1 MKIFKAKFSRGA
13 AAKAASSYA
22 FLAFASLLI
31 FSASFQVAAAGNF
44 SDSQEDGAKKS
55 ISMPS
60 SPSMPSMALPSI
72 GSGFYAPGSSDF
84 YYGLQNQQ
92 SQRSW
97 QNSNKAKSDSEKS
110 GSDEDSANSA
120 SSGNGSTIAAANSSN
135 TRNAA
140 SNATN
145 ASRTN
150 TSSNAMNT
158 NALRN
163 LSALKSSG
171 AASSNLLTAGDLSNL
186 SGLGLFGTVSNLLSN
201 SRGLNSSNSKSGA
214 NLYQNLAGEN
224 FLINQN
230 SSDSKI
236 LGQILSELS
245 ELKSSNTENG
255 VLRSENKDGFSNTA
269 KTEPKILR
277 FNVNGYDVLS
287 TCKKIYF
294 SEQESDGTFLLTGD
308 RKYFSANKSRSETFY
323 FFFNS
328 KGSDGGITKYKV
340 TPAVS
345 QDSENKYSFLY
356 GLTQK
361 SELEAER
368 TGNLVTLRA
377 NDGSGWKMDLLISM
391 N

>member
-1 MKIFKAKFSRGA
+1 
-13 AAKAASSYA
+13 
-22 FLAFASLLI
+22 
-31 FSASFQVAAAGNF
+31 
-44 SDSQEDGAKKS
+44 
-55 ISMPS
+55 
-60 SPSMPSMALPSI
+60 MPSMALPSI

-92 SQRSW
+92 SQQSW
-97 QNSNKAKSDSEKS
+97 QNENKAKSDSAKS
-110 GSDEDSANSA
+110 DADEDSANSD
-120 SSGNGSTIAAANSSN
+120 SNGSTIAIANSSK
-135 TRNAA
+135 TKNAA
-140 SNATN
+140 SSTTN
-145 ASRTN
+145 ASVFQN
-150 TSSNAMNT
+150 M
-158 NALRN
+158 
-163 LSALKSSG
+163 SALKSAG

-201 SRGLNSSNSKSGA
+201 SHGLNSSNSKSEA

-224 FLINQN
+224 LLINQN

-236 LGQILSELS
+236 LAQILSELS

-255 VLRSENKDGFSNTA
+255 VLRSENKDGFSNAA

-277 FNVNGYDVLS
+277 FNVNGYDILS

-345 QDSENKYSFLY
+345 QDSENTYSFLY

-361 SELEAER
+361 NELEAER
-368 TGNLVTLRA
+368 TGNLVTLRS

>member
-1 MKIFKAKFSRGA
+1 MKIFKAKFSNGA
-13 AAKAASSYA
+13 AAKEASSYA

-31 FSASFQVAAAGNF
+31 FSASFQVAAAENF
-44 SDSQEDGAKKS
+44 SGSQEDGAKKS
-55 ISMPS
+55 ISMPT

-84 YYGLQNQQ
+84 YYGLQN
-92 SQRSW
+92 SA
-97 QNSNKAKSDSEKS
+97 QNSNKAKSDSAKS

-120 SSGNGSTIAAANSSN
+120 SSGNGSTTADANGSK

-145 ASRTN
+145 ASGTN
-150 TSSNAMNT
+150 TNSSIAT
-158 NALRN
+158 NASVARN
-163 LSALKSSG
+163 LSALKSAG

-201 SRGLNSSNSKSGA
+201 SRGSNSLNSNSKSEA

-236 LGQILSELS
+236 LEKILSELS

-255 VLRSENKDGFSNTA
+255 VLRSENKDGFSNAA

-277 FNVNGYDVLS
+277 FNVNGYDILS

-361 SELEAER
+361 NELEAER

>member
-1 MKIFKAKFSRGA
+1 MKIFKAKFSNGA
-13 AAKAASSYA
+13 AAKEASSYA
-22 FLAFASLLI
+22 VLAFASLLI
-31 FSASFQVAAAGNF
+31 FSASFQETAAGNF
-44 SDSQEDGAKKS
+44 SDSSEKDGAKKS

-84 YYGLQNQQ
+84 YYGLQN
-92 SQRSW
+92 SA
-97 QNSNKAKSDSEKS
+97 QNANKTKSDSAKS

-120 SSGNGSTIAAANSSN
+120 SSGNGSTIAAANGLK
-135 TRNAA
+135 TRNEA

-145 ASRTN
+145 ASGISTN
-150 TSSNAMNT
+150 SSSS

-163 LSALKSSG
+163 LSALKSAG

-201 SRGLNSSNSKSGA
+201 SRGLNSSNSKSEA

-224 FLINQN
+224 FLINKN

-236 LGQILSELS
+236 LEKILSELS

-255 VLRSENKDGFSNTA
+255 VLRSENKDGFSNAA

-277 FNVNGYDVLS
+277 FNVNGYDILS

-340 TPAVS
+340 APAVS

-361 SELEAER
+361 NELEAER
-368 TGNLVTLRA
+368 TGNLITLRA

>member
-1 MKIFKAKFSRGA
+1 MKIFKAKFSRCA
-13 AAKAASSYA
+13 AEKTASAYSVSV
-22 FLAFASLLI
+22 FAFASLLI
-31 FSASFQVAAAGNF
+31 FSANFQATAAGNF
-44 SDSQEDGAKKS
+44 SDSSEDGAKKS

-92 SQRSW
+92 SQQSW
-97 QNSNKAKSDSEKS
+97 QNENKAKSDSAKS
-110 GSDEDSANSA
+110 DADEDSANSD
-120 SSGNGSTIAAANSSN
+120 SNGSTIAIANSSK
-135 TRNAA
+135 TKNAA
-140 SNATN
+140 SSTTN
-145 ASRTN
+145 ASVFQN
-150 TSSNAMNT
+150 M
-158 NALRN
+158 
-163 LSALKSSG
+163 SALKSAG

-201 SRGLNSSNSKSGA
+201 SHGLNSSNSKSEA

-224 FLINQN
+224 LLINQN

-236 LGQILSELS
+236 LAQILSELS

-255 VLRSENKDGFSNTA
+255 VLRSENKDGFSNAA

-277 FNVNGYDVLS
+277 FNVNGYDILS

-361 SELEAER
+361 NELEAER
-368 TGNLVTLRA
+368 TGNLVTLRS

>member
-1 MKIFKAKFSRGA
+1 
-13 AAKAASSYA
+13 
-22 FLAFASLLI
+22 
-31 FSASFQVAAAGNF
+31 
-44 SDSQEDGAKKS
+44 
-55 ISMPS
+55 
-60 SPSMPSMALPSI
+60 MALPSI

-84 YYGLQNQQ
+84 YYGIQNSAQ
-92 SQRSW
+92 SQLIG
-97 QNSNKAKSDSEKS
+97 QNANKAKSDSAKS
-110 GSDEDSANSA
+110 GSSNGDSANSGT
-120 SSGNGSTIAAANSSN
+120 SENGNAIVAANASIDSN
-135 TRNAA
+135 TKNAI
-140 SNATN
+140 SSTTN
-145 ASRTN
+145 ASTAN
-150 TSSNAMNT
+150 TS
-158 NALRN
+158 ALRN
-163 LSALKSSG
+163 LSAIKNAG

-186 SGLGLFGTVSNLLSN
+186 NGLGLFGTVSNLLSN
-201 SRGLNSSNSKSGA
+201 SRGLNSANSKSEA

-245 ELKSSNTENG
+245 ELKSSNTKNG
-255 VLRSENKDGFSNTA
+255 TLRSENKDGFSNAA

-277 FNVNGYDVLS
+277 FNVNGYDILS

-345 QDSENKYSFLY
+345 QDSENAYSFLY

-361 SELEAER
+361 NELEAER

>member
-1 MKIFKAKFSRGA
+1 
-13 AAKAASSYA
+13 
-22 FLAFASLLI
+22 
-31 FSASFQVAAAGNF
+31 
-44 SDSQEDGAKKS
+44 
-55 ISMPS
+55 
-60 SPSMPSMALPSI
+60 MPSMALPSI

-84 YYGLQNQQ
+84 YYGIQNSAQSQQ
-92 SQRSW
+92 SG
-97 QNSNKAKSDSEKS
+97 QNANKAKSDSVKN
-110 GSDEDSANSA
+110 GSDGNSANSGSN
-120 SSGNGSTIAAANSSN
+120 SSESENGIAAANASK
-135 TRNAA
+135 TRNAV
-140 SNATN
+140 SSATN
-145 ASRTN
+145 ASAANTN
-150 TSSNAMNT
+150 T
-158 NALRN
+158 LRN
-163 LSALKSSG
+163 LSAIKNAG
-171 AASSNLLTAGDLSNL
+171 AASSNLLTAGDLSTLN
-186 SGLGLFGTVSNLLSN
+186 GLGLFGTVSNLLSN
-201 SRGLNSSNSKSGA
+201 SRGLNSANSKSEA

-236 LGQILSELS
+236 LGQILTELS

-255 VLRSENKDGFSNTA
+255 VLRSENKDGFSNA
-269 KTEPKILR
+269 ANPEPKILR
-277 FNVNGYDVLS
+277 FNVNGYDILS

-345 QDSENKYSFLY
+345 QDSENAYSFLY

-361 SELEAER
+361 NELEAER

>member
-1 MKIFKAKFSRGA
+1 MKIFKAKFSRCA
-13 AAKAASSYA
+13 AEKTASAYSVSV
-22 FLAFASLLI
+22 FAFASLLI
-31 FSASFQVAAAGNF
+31 FSANFQATAAGNF
-44 SDSQEDGAKKS
+44 SDSSEDGAKKS

-92 SQRSW
+92 SQQSW
-97 QNSNKAKSDSEKS
+97 QNENKAKSDSAKS
-110 GSDEDSANSA
+110 DADEDSANSD
-120 SSGNGSTIAAANSSN
+120 SNGSTIAIANSSK
-135 TRNAA
+135 TKNAA
-140 SNATN
+140 SSTTN
-145 ASRTN
+145 ASVFQN
-150 TSSNAMNT
+150 M
-158 NALRN
+158 
-163 LSALKSSG
+163 SALKSAG

-201 SRGLNSSNSKSGA
+201 SHGLNSSNSKSEA

-224 FLINQN
+224 LLINQN

-236 LGQILSELS
+236 LAQILSELS

-255 VLRSENKDGFSNTA
+255 VLRSENKDGFSNAA

-277 FNVNGYDVLS
+277 FNVNGYDILS

-345 QDSENKYSFLY
+345 QDSENTYSFLY

-361 SELEAER
+361 NELEAER
-368 TGNLVTLRA
+368 TGNLVTLRS

>member
-1 MKIFKAKFSRGA
+1 
-13 AAKAASSYA
+13 
-22 FLAFASLLI
+22 
-31 FSASFQVAAAGNF
+31 
-44 SDSQEDGAKKS
+44 
-55 ISMPS
+55 
-60 SPSMPSMALPSI
+60 MPSMALPSI

-84 YYGLQNQQ
+84 YYGIQNSAQ
-92 SQRSW
+92 SQLSG
-97 QNSNKAKSDSEKS
+97 QNATKAKSDSAKS
-110 GSDEDSANSA
+110 GSDKDSATSGA
-120 SSGNGSTIAAANSSN
+120 SENGSINVAANAANASN
-135 TRNAA
+135 TRNAV
-140 SNATN
+140 SSATN
-145 ASRTN
+145 TGATN
-150 TSSNAMNT
+150 TNT
-158 NALRN
+158 LRN

-214 NLYQNLAGEN
+214 NLYQNIAGEN

-236 LGQILSELS
+236 LEKILSELS

-255 VLRSENKDGFSNTA
+255 VLRSENKDGFSNAA

-308 RKYFSANKSRSETFY
+308 RKYFSENKSRSETFY

-361 SELEAER
+361 NELEAER
-368 TGNLVTLRA
+368 TGNLITLRA